1 MTLVKVEE
9 DIVTVIYREKNH
21 FTVITRERE
30 VKRVPA
36 IEVNAVKNS
45 DIQKTLKGI
54 RTEKIIYLPEYR
66 KIKKF
71 FKT

>member
-9 DIVTVIYREKNH
+9 DIVTVISREENH

-36 IEVNAVKNS
+36 IEVNAVKNA
-45 DIQKTLKGI
+45 DIQKTLKDI
-54 RTEKIIYLPEYR
+54 RTEKVIYLPEYR
-66 KIKKF
+66 KIKNF